1 MLNRRYYESNVYFFL
16 SKHLLVHSK
25 SPPPNVSG
33 NIPQQAVILR
43 HIRSTLNLEFI
54 AFSFPS
60 VLGPENGDN
69 NIFHIMTI
77 FVSQILTILSRKRK
91 KKKNYGK
98 EKRKILSKVNHFSEL
113 YII

>member
-1 MLNRRYYESNVYFFL
+1 MNQMFIFFYQNTCWYIL
-16 SKHLLVHSK
+16 

-43 HIRSTLNLEFI
+43 HIRSTQNLEFI